1 MSPGSHT
8 GSALAQAVADLR
20 VLPKGPY
27 VVRAKVTSGSENVGE
42 LFRRFLVVEAP
53 VTMAAASEV
62 PVNNVAHV
70 APARLTPR
78 GTVPRFSVDQVL
90 GPAVLPGYLDRVS
103 ARPDAASPEVRQ
115 LLDRVRTDGAGGL
128 DVPDQLA
135 RSAAVPAFLNGLSL
149 LSQKRLDPAA
159 ASFKS
164 AMNLAPD
171 FYPAMVYLGACYAA
185 GGKDKEA
192 AGIWR
197 TALIKEGDT
206 VAVHVLLADAW
217 LRQDRPDQAL
227 NAIDRGLAR
236 WPDDDSLNRRFA
248 LASLLAGRYV
258 EGLDAVDKLVVKDT
272 VDEPSLA
279 LALLVLYEGFEKN
292 RPIQDAELDRAR
304 MIRLSDA
311 YRTLGGPSLAL
322 VDAWAS
328 AATRKR

>member
-1 MSPGSHT
+1 
-8 GSALAQAVADLR
+8 
-20 VLPKGPY
+20 
-27 VVRAKVTSGSENVGE
+27 
-42 LFRRFLVVEAP
+42 
-53 VTMAAASEV
+53 
-62 PVNNVAHV
+62 
-70 APARLTPR
+70 
-78 GTVPRFSVDQVL
+78 
-90 GPAVLPGYLDRVS
+90 
-103 ARPDAASPEVRQ
+103 
-115 LLDRVRTDGAGGL
+115 
-128 DVPDQLA
+128 
-135 RSAAVPAFLNGLSL
+135 
-149 LSQKRLDPAA
+149 
-159 ASFKS
+159 
-164 AMNLAPD
+164 MNLAPD

-258 EGLDAVDKLVVKDT
+258 EGLDAVDKLVVKGT

-292 RPIQDAELDRAR
+292 RPIQDAEQDRAR

-322 VDAWAS
+322 VDVWVS